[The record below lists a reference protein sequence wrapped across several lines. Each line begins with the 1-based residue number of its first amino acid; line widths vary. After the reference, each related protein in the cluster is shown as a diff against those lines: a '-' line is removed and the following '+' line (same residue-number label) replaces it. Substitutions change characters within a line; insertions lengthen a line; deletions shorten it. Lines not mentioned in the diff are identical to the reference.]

1 MTSTLVYIEHNAD
14 KLSGTPVFKGTRI
27 PIAIFF
33 DYLESGSSVAAFLD
47 DFEIDH
53 PLVLGFVQALR
64 EQTCRVPLA

>member
-14 KLSGTPVFKGTRI
+14 KLSGTPV
-27 PIAIFF
+27 FF